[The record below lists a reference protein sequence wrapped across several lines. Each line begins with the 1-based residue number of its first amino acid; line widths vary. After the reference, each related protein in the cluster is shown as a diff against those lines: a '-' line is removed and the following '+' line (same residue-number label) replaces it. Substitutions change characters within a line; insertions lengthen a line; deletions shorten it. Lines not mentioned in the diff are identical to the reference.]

1 MNLKSVVVLALGL
14 IVGYT
19 YSEYNIADNQAQVY
33 GSRDIGSDLKKEVE
47 RVNSIL
53 DTTEKKNI
61 KKENVPKP
69 TPPAPEIAC
78 KCNGTGEI
86 VQADGNKLKCQCSKD
101 GGVCKCKPKEEPP
114 IQTTQPQVQL
124 QVQPQVQYIQV
135 NP

>member
-1 MNLKSVVVLALGL
+1 LGL

-19 YSEYNIADNQAQVY
+19 YSEYNIADKQAQVY

-114 IQTTQPQVQL
+114 IQTTQPQAQL

>member
-1 MNLKSVVVLALGL
+1 MNVKNVVILGL
-14 IVGYT
+14 GLLIGYT
-19 YSEYNIADNQAQVY
+19 YSEYTEINKQSEVY
-33 GSRDIGSDLKKEVE
+33 GARDIQSDLKKEVE
-47 RVNSIL
+47 RVNNIL

-69 TPPAPEIAC
+69 APPSPEIAC

-114 IQTTQPQVQL
+114 IQTAQP

>member
-1 MNLKSVVVLALGL
+1 MNFKTVTVLTLGL
-14 IVGYT
+14 IIGYT
-19 YSEYNIADNQAQVY
+19 YSQYNVADKQLQVY
-33 GSRDIGSDLKKEVE
+33 GSRDIESDVKKEVE

-69 TPPAPEIAC
+69 APPAPEIAC

-101 GGVCKCKPKEEPP
+101 GGVCKCKPKEEP
-114 IQTTQPQVQL
+114 QVQA
-124 QVQPQVQYIQV
+124 VQPQLQPQIQYIPVQ
-135 NP
+135 P

>member
-1 MNLKSVVVLALGL
+1 MNFKTVTVLTLGL
-14 IVGYT
+14 IVGYA
-19 YSEYNIADNQAQVY
+19 YSQYNVADKQLQVY
-33 GSRDIGSDLKKEVE
+33 GSRDIESDVKKEVE

-69 TPPAPEIAC
+69 APSAPEIAC

-101 GGVCKCKPKEEPP
+101 GGVCKCKPKEEP
-114 IQTTQPQVQL
+114 QVQA
-124 QVQPQVQYIQV
+124 VQPQLQPQIQYIPVQ
-135 NP
+135 P